1 MVIVTE
7 DAERKHDGGDRA
19 NRREYEQIRLVDPM
33 MQDRE
38 VFGQRVAKDNHEEH
52 QHAERENGNLPMR
65 HVANLGLAFLLSCE
79 PIAAVDVALVNEL
92 IVLDQQ

>member
-1 MVIVTE
+1 
-7 DAERKHDGGDRA
+7 
-19 NRREYEQIRLVDPM
+19 
-33 MQDRE
+33 
-38 VFGQRVAKDNHEEH
+38 
-52 QHAERENGNLPMR
+52 MR